1 MDIRFKLLGFV
12 PAISVTLIYS
22 VLSAEKLGKW
32 EVTFVGVVGFL
43 ITLAIKI
50 YDQRNSE
57 LHDQLISRGR
67 KIEEEMGVD
76 NGVFMGRRKPSKRF
90 LGIPVRHGII
100 NLIYWTCLLMWIGL
114 MAGNWLDIFEIITQN
129 QEK

>member
-1 MDIRFKLLGFV
+1 M